1 MNGISKVILF
11 GECAKRYIPNLDED
25 GLEYDLLKYDIDDQ
39 GPICS
44 DSVLLSAFRDNI
56 DPPIPYNDL
65 YSIIEKVCMEFAMEM
80 KSLVVKGTGE

>member
-1 MNGISKVILF
+1 MRGISKVVKF
-11 GECAKRYIPNLDED
+11 GECAKRFIPNLDED

-56 DPPIPYNDL
+56 DPPILENDL
-65 YSIIEKVCMEFAMEM
+65 YAIIEKVCMEYAMEM
-80 KSLVVKGTGE
+80 RSLNQ